1 MGLSGTDFPQHS
13 HFAKAAEDY
22 RRLINREMNMDLAY
36 HAKGKPVYM
45 AGQQLWEKIPDF
57 SYTAPGLDWV
67 LSHQTTSF
75 FMLALWAAVAA
86 IAASIAAKNV
96 QVT

>member
-1 MGLSGTDFPQHS
+1 
-13 HFAKAAEDY
+13 
-22 RRLINREMNMDLAY
+22 
-36 HAKGKPVYM
+36 M

-57 SYTAPGLDWV
+57 SYTAPGLGWV

-75 FMLALWAAVAA
+75 FMLALWASVAG

-96 QVT
+96 QVI